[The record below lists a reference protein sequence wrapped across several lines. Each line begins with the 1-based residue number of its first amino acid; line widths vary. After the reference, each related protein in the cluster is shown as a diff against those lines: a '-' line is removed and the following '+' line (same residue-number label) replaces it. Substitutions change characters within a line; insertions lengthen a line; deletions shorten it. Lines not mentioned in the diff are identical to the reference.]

1 MGDHTLFFYGTLMA
15 PQILHRVI
23 HGHSNPEPWQKA
35 LLTVKP
41 AILHGYRRHRV
52 RGADYPGI
60 IPVTAK
66 TSSDGSTQG
75 TTPEGSS
82 NMDHSVLG
90 TLVTGLTDG
99 DIYRLDCFEGSDY
112 EKRKVKVRVLRS
124 AVGGNDDD
132 DKNPTSSDP
141 TTNNDRSIQDVLD
154 EARAQLADEGEE
166 VEAMTYVWIGGEEA
180 LEDREWDFE
189 TFKREKLQ
197 WWVDAD
203 ESEL

>member
-1 MGDHTLFFYGTLMA
+1 MA
-15 PQILHRVI
+15 HQILHRVI
-23 HGHSNPEPWQKA
+23 HGSSNPEPWQKA

-66 TSSDGSTQG
+66 TSEDGGSTQG
-75 TTPEGSS
+75 TDTNEPTTTTTTTTS
-82 NMDHSVLG
+82 NTDHHSVLG
-90 TLVTGLTDG
+90 TLVSGLTDG
-99 DIYRLDCFEGSDY
+99 DIWRLDNFEGPDY
-112 EKRKVKVRVLRS
+112 EKRTVKVRALRS
-124 AVGGNDDD
+124 AVGNDDD
-132 DKNPTSSDP
+132 ENSPSKAEQ
-141 TTNNDRSIQDVLD
+141 SIHDVLD
-154 EARAQLADEGEE
+154 AARAQLADEGEE

-189 TFKREKLQ
+189 TFKREKLH

-203 ESEL
+203 MSEL